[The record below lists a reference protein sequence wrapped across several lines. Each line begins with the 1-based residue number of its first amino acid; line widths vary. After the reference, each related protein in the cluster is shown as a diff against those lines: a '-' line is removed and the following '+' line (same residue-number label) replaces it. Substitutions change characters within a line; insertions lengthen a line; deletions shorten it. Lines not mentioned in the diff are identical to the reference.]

1 MSTSSSSKKSKTN
14 IRKVR
19 DDVSAYRPG
28 LQDFKRR
35 GSESKSGRIGSD
47 RERAIES
54 QRSLQTRRMDNIFD
68 TFRRD
73 IEDMMMPWSSSS
85 SSLSPSSFW
94 DWRFP
99 SLPTSTEDNQ
109 DQIMVRMPIF
119 DMVDKED
126 RYELKV
132 EVPGIEKEKVKV
144 KAAKDSVEI
153 SGEQSKEEE
162 SEDKRK
168 RFVYNERS
176 YNSFY
181 RKIPIPEEIVSSKV
195 RAKMSN
201 GVLHIELPKKNP
213 TKLEEE
219 EGTTVEIK

>member
-1 MSTSSSSKKSKTN
+1 MSTSSSKKSKTN
-14 IRKVR
+14 VKKVR
-19 DDVSAYRPG
+19 DGVSAYRPG

-35 GSESKSGRIGSD
+35 GSGSKSGSRIDSD

-54 QRSLQTRRMDNIFD
+54 QRSLQTRHMDDIFD
-68 TFRRD
+68 TFRRNV
-73 IEDMMMPWSSSS
+73 EDMMMPWSSSS
-85 SSLSPSSFW
+85 SLW

-99 SLPTSTEDNQ
+99 SLPTTEDIQ
-109 DQIMVRMPIF
+109 DQITVRMPIF
-119 DMVDKED
+119 DMVEKED
-126 RYELKV
+126 RYEVKL

-144 KAAKDSVEI
+144 KATENSLEI
-153 SGEQSKEEE
+153 SGEQSKEE

-168 RFVYNERS
+168 RFIYNERS

>member
-1 MSTSSSSKKSKTN
+1 MSTSSSKKSKTN

-19 DDVSAYRPG
+19 DGVSAYNKPG
-28 LQDFKRR
+28 LQDFKR
-35 GSESKSGRIGSD
+35 GSESKSGSRIGSD
-47 RERAIES
+47 RQRAIES
-54 QRSLQTRRMDNIFD
+54 QRSLQTRRMNDVFD

-73 IEDMMMPWSSSS
+73 IEDMMIPWSSSS
-85 SSLSPSSFW
+85 LW

-99 SLPTSTEDNQ
+99 SLSTTEENN
-109 DQIMVRMPIF
+109 DQSMVRMPIF

-144 KAAKDSVEI
+144 KATEDSVEI

-168 RFVYNERS
+168 RYVYNERS

-181 RKIPIPEEIVSSKV
+181 RKIPVPEEIVSSKV
-195 RAKMSN
+195 TAKMSN

>member
-1 MSTSSSSKKSKTN
+1 MSTSSSKKSKAN

-19 DDVSAYRPG
+19 DGVSAYRPG

-73 IEDMMMPWSSSS
+73 IEDMMMP
-85 SSLSPSSFW
+85 SLSPSSLW
-94 DWRFP
+94 DWHFP
-99 SLPTSTEDNQ
+99 SLPTTEDNQ
-109 DQIMVRMPIF
+109 DQILVRMPIF
-119 DMVDKED
+119 DMVNKED

-144 KAAKDSVEI
+144 KATKDSVEI
-153 SGEQSKEEE
+153 SGEQSKAEE

-195 RAKMSN
+195 KAKMSN

>member
-1 MSTSSSSKKSKTN
+1 MSTSSSKKSKTN

-19 DDVSAYRPG
+19 DGVSAYRPG

-35 GSESKSGRIGSD
+35 GRESKSGRIGSD
-47 RERAIES
+47 RERAIEP
-54 QRSLQTRRMDNIFD
+54 QRSLQTRRMDNVFD

-85 SSLSPSSFW
+85 LR

-99 SLPTSTEDNQ
+99 SLSTTEDIQ

-144 KAAKDSVEI
+144 KATSDSLEI
-153 SGEQSKEEE
+153 SGEQSKAEE

-195 RAKMSN
+195 KAKMSN
-201 GVLHIELPKKNP
+201 GILRIELPKKNP

>member
-1 MSTSSSSKKSKTN
+1 MSTSSSKKSKAN

-19 DDVSAYRPG
+19 DGVSAYKPG

-35 GSESKSGRIGSD
+35 SRTGTGRGGSD
-47 RERAIES
+47 IEKAIES
-54 QRSLQTRRMDNIFD
+54 RRAFQTRRMDDIFD

-73 IEDMMMPWSSSS
+73 IVDTMMPWSSTSQ
-85 SSLSPSSFW
+85 SSLW

-99 SLPTSTEDNQ
+99 SLSTTEDEQ
-109 DQIMVRMPIF
+109 DQMMVRMPIF

-144 KAAKDSVEI
+144 KATKDSVEI

-181 RKIPIPEEIVSSKV
+181 RKIPIPDEIVSSKV

-201 GVLHIELPKKNP
+201 GVIHIELPKKNP

-219 EGTTVEIK
+219 EGTTVDIK

>member
-1 MSTSSSSKKSKTN
+1 MSTSSSKKSKTN
-14 IRKVR
+14 PKKVR
-19 DDVSAYRPG
+19 DGVSAYKPG

-35 GSESKSGRIGSD
+35 GSSERKSGSSRIGSD

-54 QRSLQTRRMDNIFD
+54 QRSLQTRRMDDIFD

-73 IEDMMMPWSSSS
+73 VEDMMMPWSSSS
-85 SSLSPSSFW
+85 SLW

-99 SLPTSTEDNQ
+99 SLQTTEDIQ
-109 DQIMVRMPIF
+109 DQITVRMPIF

-144 KAAKDSVEI
+144 KATEDSLEI

-168 RFVYNERS
+168 RFIYNERS

>member
-1 MSTSSSSKKSKTN
+1 MTTSSSKKSKAN
-14 IRKVR
+14 VRKVR
-19 DDVSAYRPG
+19 DGVSAYRPG

-35 GSESKSGRIGSD
+35 GSEGKSGRIGSD

-54 QRSLQTRRMDNIFD
+54 QRSLQTRRMDDIFD
-68 TFRRD
+68 SFRTD

-85 SSLSPSSFW
+85 SLW

-99 SLPTSTEDNQ
+99 SLSTTEENN
-109 DQIMVRMPIF
+109 DQSMVRMPIF

-144 KAAKDSVEI
+144 KATKDSLEI
-153 SGEQSKEEE
+153 SGEQSKEEQ

-168 RFVYNERS
+168 RSVYNERS

>member
-1 MSTSSSSKKSKTN
+1 MSTSSSKKSKTN

-19 DDVSAYRPG
+19 DGVSAYRPG

-35 GSESKSGRIGSD
+35 GSESKGGRIGSD
-47 RERAIES
+47 RERRAIES

-85 SSLSPSSFW
+85 SLSPSSLW
-94 DWRFP
+94 DWHFP

-144 KAAKDSVEI
+144 KATSDSVEI
-153 SGEQSKEEE
+153 SGEQSKAEE

-195 RAKMSN
+195 RAKMNN
-201 GVLHIELPKKNP
+201 GVLHIELPKESPK
-213 TKLEEE
+213 KLEDE

>member
-1 MSTSSSSKKSKTN
+1 MSTSSSKKSKTN

-19 DDVSAYRPG
+19 DGVSAYRPG

-35 GSESKSGRIGSD
+35 GRESKSGRIGSD

-54 QRSLQTRRMDNIFD
+54 QRSLQTRRMDNVFD

-85 SSLSPSSFW
+85 LW

-99 SLPTSTEDNQ
+99 SLSTTEENN
-109 DQIMVRMPIF
+109 DQSMVRMPIF

-144 KAAKDSVEI
+144 KATKDSLEI
-153 SGEQSKEEE
+153 FGEQSKEEE
-162 SEDKRK
+162 SEDNRR

-181 RKIPIPEEIVSSKV
+181 RKIPIPEEIVSSKI

-219 EGTTVEIK
+219 EGTKVEIK

>member
-1 MSTSSSSKKSKTN
+1 MSTSSSKKSKTN
-14 IRKVR
+14 RRRVR
-19 DDVSAYRPG
+19 DGVSAYKPG
-28 LQDFKRR
+28 LHDFKRR
-35 GSESKSGRIGSD
+35 GSSESKSGRIGSD
-47 RERAIES
+47 REKAIES
-54 QRSLQTRRMDNIFD
+54 QRSLQTRRMDDIFD

-73 IEDMMMPWSSSS
+73 VEDMMMPWSSSS
-85 SSLSPSSFW
+85 SLW

-99 SLPTSTEDNQ
+99 SLSTTEDIQ
-109 DQIMVRMPIF
+109 DQITVRMPIF
-119 DMVDKED
+119 DMVEKED
-126 RYELKV
+126 RYEVKL

-144 KAAKDSVEI
+144 KATEDSLEI

-168 RFVYNERS
+168 RFIYNERS

-219 EGTTVEIK
+219 EGTTIEIK

>member
-1 MSTSSSSKKSKTN
+1 MSTSSSKKPKTN
-14 IRKVR
+14 VKKVR
-19 DDVSAYRPG
+19 DGVSAYRPG

-35 GSESKSGRIGSD
+35 ASESKSGSSRIGSD

-54 QRSLQTRRMDNIFD
+54 QRSLQTRHMDDIFD
-68 TFRRD
+68 TFRTD

-85 SSLSPSSFW
+85 SLW

-99 SLPTSTEDNQ
+99 SLQTTEDIQ
-109 DQIMVRMPIF
+109 DQITVRMPIF

-144 KAAKDSVEI
+144 KATEDSLEI

-168 RFVYNERS
+168 RFIYNERS

-181 RKIPIPEEIVSSKV
+181 RKIPVPEEIVSSKV

>member
-1 MSTSSSSKKSKTN
+1 MSTSSSKKPKTN
-14 IRKVR
+14 VKKVR
-19 DDVSAYRPG
+19 DGVSAYRPG

-35 GSESKSGRIGSD
+35 ASESKSGSSRIGSD

-54 QRSLQTRRMDNIFD
+54 QRSLQTRHMDDIFD
-68 TFRRD
+68 TFRTD

-85 SSLSPSSFW
+85 SLW

-99 SLPTSTEDNQ
+99 SLQTTEDIQ
-109 DQIMVRMPIF
+109 DQITVRMPIF

-144 KAAKDSVEI
+144 KATEDSLEI

-168 RFVYNERS
+168 RFIYNERS

>member
-1 MSTSSSSKKSKTN
+1 MTTSSTKKSKTN
-14 IRKVR
+14 VRRVR
-19 DDVSAYRPG
+19 DGVSAYRPR
-28 LQDFKRR
+28 LQDFKIR
-35 GSESKSGRIGSD
+35 GSEGKSGRIGSD

-54 QRSLQTRRMDNIFD
+54 QRSLQTRRMHDIFD
-68 TFRRD
+68 SFRTD

-85 SSLSPSSFW
+85 SLW

-99 SLPTSTEDNQ
+99 SLSTTEENN
-109 DQIMVRMPIF
+109 DQSMVRMPIF

-144 KAAKDSVEI
+144 KATKDSLEI
-153 SGEQSKEEE
+153 SGEQSEEE
-162 SEDKRK
+162 QSEDKRK
-168 RFVYNERS
+168 RSVYNERS
-176 YNSFY
+176 YKSFY
-181 RKIPIPEEIVSSKV
+181 RKIPIPEEIISSKV

-219 EGTTVEIK
+219 EGTTIEIK

>member
-1 MSTSSSSKKSKTN
+1 MSTSSSKKTKTN

-19 DDVSAYRPG
+19 DDASAYKPR
-28 LQDFKRR
+28 LQDFKRKGSSGSRNGSIAR
-35 GSESKSGRIGSD
+35 G
-47 RERAIES
+47 REKTIES
-54 QRSLQTRRMDNIFD
+54 QRSLQARRMDNIFD

-85 SSLSPSSFW
+85 SLW

-99 SLPTSTEDNQ
+99 SLPTTEDIQ
-109 DQIMVRMPIF
+109 DQITVRMPIF

-126 RYELKV
+126 RYEVKV

-144 KAAKDSVEI
+144 KATEDSVEI

-219 EGTTVEIK
+219 GTTVEIK

>member
-1 MSTSSSSKKSKTN
+1 MSTSSSKKPKTN
-14 IRKVR
+14 VKKVR
-19 DDVSAYRPG
+19 DGVSAYRPG

-35 GSESKSGRIGSD
+35 ASESKSGSSRIGSD

-54 QRSLQTRRMDNIFD
+54 QRSLQTRRMDDIFD
-68 TFRRD
+68 TFRTD

-85 SSLSPSSFW
+85 SLW

-99 SLPTSTEDNQ
+99 SLQTTEDIQ
-109 DQIMVRMPIF
+109 DQITVRMPIF

-144 KAAKDSVEI
+144 KVTEDSLEI

-168 RFVYNERS
+168 RFIYNERS

>member
-1 MSTSSSSKKSKTN
+1 MSTSSSSSKKSKTN

-19 DDVSAYRPG
+19 DGVSAYRPG

-35 GSESKSGRIGSD
+35 GTESKSSRIGSD

-54 QRSLQTRRMDNIFD
+54 QRSLQTRRMDDIFD
-68 TFRRD
+68 TFRTD

-85 SSLSPSSFW
+85 SLW

-99 SLPTSTEDNQ
+99 SLQTTEDIQ
-109 DQIMVRMPIF
+109 DQITVRMPIF

-144 KAAKDSVEI
+144 KATSDSVEI
-153 SGEQSKEEE
+153 SGEQSKAEE

-195 RAKMSN
+195 KAKMSN
-201 GVLHIELPKKNP
+201 GVLRIELPKKNP
-213 TKLEEE
+213 TKLKEEE

>member
-1 MSTSSSSKKSKTN
+1 MSTSSSSKKSKAN

-28 LQDFKRR
+28 LQDFKKR

-54 QRSLQTRRMDNIFD
+54 QRSLQTRRMNNIFD

-85 SSLSPSSFW
+85 SSLSPSSLW
-94 DWRFP
+94 DWHFP

-132 EVPGIEKEKVKV
+132 EVPGIEKEK
-144 KAAKDSVEI
+144 
-153 SGEQSKEEE
+153 
-162 SEDKRK
+162 
-168 RFVYNERS
+168 
-176 YNSFY
+176 
-181 RKIPIPEEIVSSKV
+181 
-195 RAKMSN
+195 
-201 GVLHIELPKKNP
+201 
-213 TKLEEE
+213 
-219 EGTTVEIK
+219 

>member
-1 MSTSSSSKKSKTN
+1 MSTSSKKTKTN

-19 DDVSAYRPG
+19 DGVSAYKPG

-35 GSESKSGRIGSD
+35 GSSESKSGRIGTD
-47 RERAIES
+47 REKAIES
-54 QRSLQTRRMDNIFD
+54 QRSLQTRRMDDIFD

-73 IEDMMMPWSSSS
+73 VEDMMMPWSSSS
-85 SSLSPSSFW
+85 SLW

-99 SLPTSTEDNQ
+99 SLPTTEDIQ
-109 DQIMVRMPIF
+109 DQITVRMPIF
-119 DMVDKED
+119 DMVEKED
-126 RYELKV
+126 KYEVKV
-132 EVPGIEKEKVKV
+132 EVPGIEKDKVKV
-144 KAAKDSVEI
+144 KATEGSVEI

-181 RKIPIPEEIVSSKV
+181 RKIPVPEEIVSSKV

-213 TKLEEE
+213 TKLEED
-219 EGTTVEIK
+219 GTTVEVK

>member
-1 MSTSSSSKKSKTN
+1 MSTSSSSSKKSKTN

-19 DDVSAYRPG
+19 DGVSAYRPG

-35 GSESKSGRIGSD
+35 GTESKSSRIGSD
-47 RERAIES
+47 RQRAIES
-54 QRSLQTRRMDNIFD
+54 QRSLQTRRMNDVFD

-73 IEDMMMPWSSSS
+73 IEDMMIPWSSSS
-85 SSLSPSSFW
+85 LW

-99 SLPTSTEDNQ
+99 SLSITEENN
-109 DQIMVRMPIF
+109 DQSMVRMPIF

-144 KAAKDSVEI
+144 KATKDSLEI

-162 SEDKRK
+162 SEDNRR

-176 YNSFY
+176 YNLFY
-181 RKIPIPEEIVSSKV
+181 RQIPVPEEIVSSKV

-219 EGTTVEIK
+219 GTTVEIK

>member
-1 MSTSSSSKKSKTN
+1 MSTSSSKKPKTN
-14 IRKVR
+14 VKKVR
-19 DDVSAYRPG
+19 DGVSAYRPG

-35 GSESKSGRIGSD
+35 ASESKSGSSRIGSD
-47 RERAIES
+47 REKAIES
-54 QRSLQTRRMDNIFD
+54 QRSLQTRRMDDIFD
-68 TFRRD
+68 TFRTD

-85 SSLSPSSFW
+85 SLW

-99 SLPTSTEDNQ
+99 SLQTTEDIQ
-109 DQIMVRMPIF
+109 DQITVRMPIF

-144 KAAKDSVEI
+144 KATEDSLEI

-168 RFVYNERS
+168 RFIYNERS

>member
-1 MSTSSSSKKSKTN
+1 MSTSSSKKPKTN
-14 IRKVR
+14 VKKVR
-19 DDVSAYRPG
+19 DGVSAYRPG

-47 RERAIES
+47 RKRAIET
-54 QRSLQTRRMDNIFD
+54 RSLQTRRMDDIFD

-85 SSLSPSSFW
+85 SLW

-99 SLPTSTEDNQ
+99 SLSITEENN
-109 DQIMVRMPIF
+109 DQSMVRMPIF

-144 KAAKDSVEI
+144 KATKDSLEI
-153 SGEQSKEEE
+153 FGEQSKEEE
-162 SEDKRK
+162 SEDNRR

-181 RKIPIPEEIVSSKV
+181 RKIPIPEEIVSSKI

>member
-1 MSTSSSSKKSKTN
+1 MSTSSSKKPKTN
-14 IRKVR
+14 VKKVR
-19 DDVSAYRPG
+19 DGVSAYRPG

-35 GSESKSGRIGSD
+35 GIESKSDSRIGSD
-47 RERAIES
+47 RQRAIES
-54 QRSLQTRRMDNIFD
+54 QRSLQTRRMNDVFD

-73 IEDMMMPWSSSS
+73 IEDMMIPWSSSS
-85 SSLSPSSFW
+85 SLW

-99 SLPTSTEDNQ
+99 SLSTTEENN
-109 DQIMVRMPIF
+109 DQSMVRMPIF

-144 KAAKDSVEI
+144 KATKDSLEI

-162 SEDKRK
+162 SEDNRR

-213 TKLEEE
+213 AKLEEE

>member
-1 MSTSSSSKKSKTN
+1 MSTSTSKKSKTN
-14 IRKVR
+14 VRRVR
-19 DDVSAYRPG
+19 DGVSAYRPG
-28 LQDFKRR
+28 FQDFKRR
-35 GSESKSGRIGSD
+35 GTESKSGRTGSD

-54 QRSLQTRRMDNIFD
+54 RSLQTRRMNDIFD

-85 SSLSPSSFW
+85 LW
-94 DWRFP
+94 DWRLP
-99 SLPTSTEDNQ
+99 SLSTTEENN
-109 DQIMVRMPIF
+109 DQSIVRMPIF

-144 KAAKDSVEI
+144 KATKDSLEI
-153 SGEQSKEEE
+153 SGEQSKEEA
-162 SEDKRK
+162 SEDNRR
-168 RFVYNERS
+168 RFLYNERS

-195 RAKMSN
+195 KAKMSN

-219 EGTTVEIK
+219 AGTTVEIK

>member
-1 MSTSSSSKKSKTN
+1 MSTSSSKKSKAN
-14 IRKVR
+14 VRKVR
-19 DDVSAYRPG
+19 DGVNAYRPG

-35 GSESKSGRIGSD
+35 GSEGKSGND

-54 QRSLQTRRMDNIFD
+54 RRSLQTRRMDDIFD

-85 SSLSPSSFW
+85 SLW

-99 SLPTSTEDNQ
+99 SLSTTEDIR
-109 DQIMVRMPIF
+109 DQNMVRMPIF

-144 KAAKDSVEI
+144 KATKDSLEI
-153 SGEQSKEEE
+153 SGEQSEQEQ

-168 RFVYNERS
+168 RSVYNERS
-176 YNSFY
+176 YKSFY

-219 EGTTVEIK
+219 EGTTIEIK

>member
-1 MSTSSSSKKSKTN
+1 MSTSSSKKSKAN

-47 RERAIES
+47 RKRAIES
-54 QRSLQTRRMDNIFD
+54 RSLQTRRMDDIFD

-73 IEDMMMPWSSSS
+73 VEDMMMPWSSSS
-85 SSLSPSSFW
+85 SLW

-99 SLPTSTEDNQ
+99 SLSPTEDDQ
-109 DQIMVRMPIF
+109 DQSMVRMPIF

-144 KAAKDSVEI
+144 KATKDSLEI

-201 GVLHIELPKKNP
+201 GVLRIELPKKNP

-219 EGTTVEIK
+219 EGTAVEIK

>member
-1 MSTSSSSKKSKTN
+1 MSTSSSKKPKTN
-14 IRKVR
+14 VKKVR
-19 DDVSAYRPG
+19 DGVSAYRPG

-35 GSESKSGRIGSD
+35 ASESKSGSSRIGSD

-54 QRSLQTRRMDNIFD
+54 QRSLQTRRMDDIFD
-68 TFRRD
+68 TFRTD

-85 SSLSPSSFW
+85 SLW

-99 SLPTSTEDNQ
+99 SLQTTEDIQ
-109 DQIMVRMPIF
+109 DQITVRMPIF

-144 KAAKDSVEI
+144 KVTEDSLEI

-168 RFVYNERS
+168 RFIYNERS

-181 RKIPIPEEIVSSKV
+181 RNIPVPEEIVSSKV